1 MKRAN
6 ITKSRIH
13 QWLKDNPRAW
23 RTATVADVARLT
35 GLSWRSVNLYLDI
48 CIAEHEGG
56 GLPSEYEKQRREAN
70 PVRRKRIKD
79 RAKVCELH
87 SKGTPIKDIMFHTG
101 LSYDTVRAILWEHA
115 NNDDKPMSKEQQKA
129 ETLLLL
135 EWVKRNPI
143 DWVLYTTDQIA
154 KKAKV
159 SRRIVSDRLTYVVS
173 KVHNL
178 STGAAERIRMLQD
191 SIIDKTRAYIVEHLE
206 QEYSIDIIAK
216 HYGLHPWNVR
226 AIEHSLKEEET
237 TNIRRDNGKT

>member
-1 MKRAN
+1 MKRSKN
-6 ITKSRIH
+6 TKRRIH
-13 QWLKDNPRAW
+13 EWLKDNPGAW

-56 GLPSEYEKQRREAN
+56 GLPSEYKKQRREAN

-79 RAKVCELH
+79 REKVCELH

-115 NNDDKPMSKEQQKA
+115 NDDDKPMSKEQQKA
-129 ETLLLL
+129 ETQLLL

-143 DWVLYTTDQIA
+143 GWVVYTTDQIA

-159 SRRIVSDRLTYVVS
+159 SRTVVSYRLGYVVG

-178 STGAAERIRMLQD
+178 CPGAAYLIRMLQSTVND
-191 SIIDKTRAYIVEHLE
+191 ARRAVIIVNLE
-206 QEYSIDIIAK
+206 RGHSIDIIAK
-216 HYGLHPWNVR
+216 HHGLHPWNVR
-226 AIEHSLKEEET
+226 AVKHSLKEEET
-237 TNIRRDNGKT
+237 TDV